1 MKVTRSEID
10 IDAPVE
16 KVWNIII
23 DLERYPEW
31 NTFTPRMGAKQ
42 IVVGEEFLLDC
53 QMTEKQLL
61 RDEKEVFLAYEPEQ
75 YRVCWGT
82 SRTRG
87 RPGIK
92 SYRWQ
97 ICEAANVASDKKI
110 RDLTEPE
117 VEAIRAEVAKLT
129 VEGDLRRDVAMN
141 IKRLMDLGC
150 YRGLRHRRGLP
161 VRGQQTK
168 TNARTRKGPRRP
180 IKR

>member
-1 MKVTRSEID
+1 MKVVRNEID

-16 KVWNIII
+16 KVWDIVV

-31 NTFTPRMGAKQ
+31 NPFTPRMGVKS

-61 RDEKEVFLAYEPEQ
+61 RDEKEVFLAYEPER

-92 SYRWQ
+92 SFRWQ
-97 ICEAANVASDKKI
+97 ICEPVDDRRTHFINFEEFHGILAPLVNLLYGKKL
-110 RDLTEPE
+110 RRAFDGYGL
-117 VEAIRAEVAKLT
+117 ALKKRAES
-129 VEGDLRRDVAMN
+129 
-141 IKRLMDLGC
+141 
-150 YRGLRHRRGLP
+150 
-161 VRGQQTK
+161 
-168 TNARTRKGPRRP
+168 
-180 IKR
+180 

>member
-1 MKVTRSEID
+1 MKVTRSEIE

-31 NTFTPRMGAKQ
+31 NTFTPRMGVKQ

-61 RDEKEVFLAYEPEQ
+61 RDEKEVFLAYEPER

-82 SRTRG
+82 SRTKG

-97 ICEAANVASDKKI
+97 ICEPVNDKLTHFVNYEEFHGILAPLVNLLYGKKLH
-110 RDLTEPE
+110 RAFVGYCQDLKK
-117 VEAIRAEVAKLT
+117 RAES
-129 VEGDLRRDVAMN
+129 
-141 IKRLMDLGC
+141 
-150 YRGLRHRRGLP
+150 
-161 VRGQQTK
+161 
-168 TNARTRKGPRRP
+168 
-180 IKR
+180 

>member
-16 KVWNIII
+16 NVWNIII

-42 IVVGEEFLLDC
+42 IVVGDEFLLDC

-61 RDEKEVFLAYEPEQ
+61 RDEKEVFLAYEPERF
-75 YRVCWGT
+75 RVCWGT

-97 ICEAANVASDKKI
+97 ICEPVNDKRTHFINYEEFHGILAPLVNLLYGKKLH
-110 RDLTEPE
+110 RAFVGYCQDLKK
-117 VEAIRAEVAKLT
+117 RAES
-129 VEGDLRRDVAMN
+129 
-141 IKRLMDLGC
+141 
-150 YRGLRHRRGLP
+150 
-161 VRGQQTK
+161 
-168 TNARTRKGPRRP
+168 
-180 IKR
+180 

>member
-23 DLERYPEW
+23 DLERYSEW
-31 NTFTPRMGAKQ
+31 NTFTPRMEAKQ

-61 RDEKEVFLAYEPEQ
+61 RDEKEVFLAYEPER

-82 SRTRG
+82 SRTKG

-97 ICEAANVASDKKI
+97 ICEPVNDKRTHFINYEEFHGILAPLVNLLYGKKLH
-110 RDLTEPE
+110 RAFVGYCQDLKK
-117 VEAIRAEVAKLT
+117 RAES
-129 VEGDLRRDVAMN
+129 
-141 IKRLMDLGC
+141 
-150 YRGLRHRRGLP
+150 
-161 VRGQQTK
+161 
-168 TNARTRKGPRRP
+168 
-180 IKR
+180 

>member
-31 NTFTPRMGAKQ
+31 NTFTPRMGVKQ

-61 RDEKEVFLAYEPEQ
+61 RDEKEVFLNYEPEQ

-82 SRTRG
+82 SRTKG

-97 ICEAANVASDKKI
+97 ICEPVNDKRTHFINYEEFHGILAPLVNLLYGKKLH
-110 RDLTEPE
+110 RAFVGYCQDLKK
-117 VEAIRAEVAKLT
+117 RAES
-129 VEGDLRRDVAMN
+129 
-141 IKRLMDLGC
+141 
-150 YRGLRHRRGLP
+150 
-161 VRGQQTK
+161 
-168 TNARTRKGPRRP
+168 
-180 IKR
+180 

>member
-31 NTFTPRMGAKQ
+31 NKFTPRMGVKQ

-61 RDEKEVFLAYEPEQ
+61 RDEKEVFLAYEPER

-82 SRTRG
+82 SRTKG

-97 ICEAANVASDKKI
+97 ICEPVNDKLTHFVNYEEFHGILAPLVNLLYGKKLH
-110 RDLTEPE
+110 RAFVGYCQDLKK
-117 VEAIRAEVAKLT
+117 RAES
-129 VEGDLRRDVAMN
+129 
-141 IKRLMDLGC
+141 
-150 YRGLRHRRGLP
+150 
-161 VRGQQTK
+161 
-168 TNARTRKGPRRP
+168 
-180 IKR
+180 

>member
-16 KVWNIII
+16 NVWNIII

-61 RDEKEVFLAYEPEQ
+61 RDEKEVFLAYEPERF
-75 YRVCWGT
+75 RVCWGT

-97 ICEAANVASDKKI
+97 ICEPVNDKRTHFINYEEFHGILAPLVNLLYGKKLH
-110 RDLTEPE
+110 RAFVGYCQDLKK
-117 VEAIRAEVAKLT
+117 RAES
-129 VEGDLRRDVAMN
+129 
-141 IKRLMDLGC
+141 
-150 YRGLRHRRGLP
+150 
-161 VRGQQTK
+161 
-168 TNARTRKGPRRP
+168 
-180 IKR
+180 

>member
-10 IDAPVE
+10 IDSPVE

-31 NTFTPRMGAKQ
+31 NTFTPRMGVKQ

-61 RDEKEVFLAYEPEQ
+61 RDEKEVFLAYEPER

-82 SRTRG
+82 SRTKG

-97 ICEAANVASDKKI
+97 ICEPVNDKLTHFVNYEEFHGILAPLVNLLYGKKLH
-110 RDLTEPE
+110 RAFVGYCQDLKK
-117 VEAIRAEVAKLT
+117 RAES
-129 VEGDLRRDVAMN
+129 
-141 IKRLMDLGC
+141 
-150 YRGLRHRRGLP
+150 
-161 VRGQQTK
+161 
-168 TNARTRKGPRRP
+168 
-180 IKR
+180 

>member
-61 RDEKEVFLAYEPEQ
+61 RDEKEVFLAYEPER

-82 SRTRG
+82 SRTKG

-97 ICEAANVASDKKI
+97 ICEPVNDKLTHFVNYEEFHGILAPLVNLLYGKKLH
-110 RDLTEPE
+110 RAFVGYCQDLKK
-117 VEAIRAEVAKLT
+117 RAES
-129 VEGDLRRDVAMN
+129 
-141 IKRLMDLGC
+141 
-150 YRGLRHRRGLP
+150 
-161 VRGQQTK
+161 
-168 TNARTRKGPRRP
+168 
-180 IKR
+180 

>member
-23 DLERYPEW
+23 DLVRYPEW
-31 NTFTPRMGAKQ
+31 NTFTPRMGVKQ

-61 RDEKEVFLAYEPEQ
+61 RDEKEVFLAYEPER

-82 SRTRG
+82 SRTKG

-97 ICEAANVASDKKI
+97 ICEPVNDKRTHFINYEEFHGILAPLVNLLYGKKLH
-110 RDLTEPE
+110 RAFVGYCQDLKK
-117 VEAIRAEVAKLT
+117 RAES
-129 VEGDLRRDVAMN
+129 
-141 IKRLMDLGC
+141 
-150 YRGLRHRRGLP
+150 
-161 VRGQQTK
+161 
-168 TNARTRKGPRRP
+168 
-180 IKR
+180 

>member
-16 KVWNIII
+16 KVWTIII
-23 DLERYPEW
+23 DLVRYPEW
-31 NTFTPRMGAKQ
+31 NTFTPRMGVKQ

-61 RDEKEVFLAYEPEQ
+61 RDEKEVFLAYEPER

-82 SRTRG
+82 SRTKG

-97 ICEAANVASDKKI
+97 ICEPVNDKRTHFINYEEFHGILAPLVNLLYGKKLH
-110 RDLTEPE
+110 RAFVGYCQDLKK
-117 VEAIRAEVAKLT
+117 RAES
-129 VEGDLRRDVAMN
+129 
-141 IKRLMDLGC
+141 
-150 YRGLRHRRGLP
+150 
-161 VRGQQTK
+161 
-168 TNARTRKGPRRP
+168 
-180 IKR
+180 

>member
-1 MKVTRSEID
+1 LKVTRSEID

-23 DLERYPEW
+23 DLVRYPEW
-31 NTFTPRMGAKQ
+31 NTFTPRMGVKQ

-61 RDEKEVFLAYEPEQ
+61 RDEKEVFLAYEPER

-82 SRTRG
+82 SRTKG

-97 ICEAANVASDKKI
+97 ICEPVNDKRTHFINFEEFHGILAPLVNLLYGKKLQHAFI
-110 RDLTEPE
+110 GYCQDLKK
-117 VEAIRAEVAKLT
+117 RAES
-129 VEGDLRRDVAMN
+129 
-141 IKRLMDLGC
+141 
-150 YRGLRHRRGLP
+150 
-161 VRGQQTK
+161 
-168 TNARTRKGPRRP
+168 
-180 IKR
+180 

>member
-23 DLERYPEW
+23 DLERYSEW

-61 RDEKEVFLAYEPEQ
+61 RDEKEVFLAYEPER

-82 SRTRG
+82 SRTKG

-97 ICEAANVASDKKI
+97 ICEPVNDKRTHFINYEEFHGILAPLVNLLYGKKLH
-110 RDLTEPE
+110 RAFVGYCQDLKK
-117 VEAIRAEVAKLT
+117 RAES
-129 VEGDLRRDVAMN
+129 
-141 IKRLMDLGC
+141 
-150 YRGLRHRRGLP
+150 
-161 VRGQQTK
+161 
-168 TNARTRKGPRRP
+168 
-180 IKR
+180 

>member
-1 MKVTRSEID
+1 MKITRSEID

-23 DLERYPEW
+23 DLVRYPEW
-31 NTFTPRMGAKQ
+31 NTFTPRMGVKQ

-61 RDEKEVFLAYEPEQ
+61 RDEKEVFLAYEPER

-82 SRTRG
+82 SRTKG

-97 ICEAANVASDKKI
+97 ICEPVNDKRTHFINYEEFHGILAPLVNLLYGKKLH
-110 RDLTEPE
+110 RAFVGYCQDLKK
-117 VEAIRAEVAKLT
+117 RAES
-129 VEGDLRRDVAMN
+129 
-141 IKRLMDLGC
+141 
-150 YRGLRHRRGLP
+150 
-161 VRGQQTK
+161 
-168 TNARTRKGPRRP
+168 
-180 IKR
+180 

>member
-31 NTFTPRMGAKQ
+31 NTFTPRIRAKQ

-61 RDEKEVFLAYEPEQ
+61 RDEKEVFLAYEPER

-82 SRTRG
+82 SRTKG

-97 ICEAANVASDKKI
+97 ICEPVNDKLTHFVNYEEFHGILAPLVNLLYGKKLH
-110 RDLTEPE
+110 RAFVGYCQDLKK
-117 VEAIRAEVAKLT
+117 RAES
-129 VEGDLRRDVAMN
+129 
-141 IKRLMDLGC
+141 
-150 YRGLRHRRGLP
+150 
-161 VRGQQTK
+161 
-168 TNARTRKGPRRP
+168 
-180 IKR
+180 

>member
-61 RDEKEVFLAYEPEQ
+61 RDEKEVFLAYEPER
-75 YRVCWGT
+75 YRVSWGT
-82 SRTRG
+82 SRTKG

-92 SYRWQ
+92 SFRWQ
-97 ICEAANVASDKKI
+97 ICEPVNDKRTHFINYEEFHGILAPLVNLLYGKKLQHAFI
-110 RDLTEPE
+110 GYCQDLKK
-117 VEAIRAEVAKLT
+117 RAES
-129 VEGDLRRDVAMN
+129 
-141 IKRLMDLGC
+141 
-150 YRGLRHRRGLP
+150 
-161 VRGQQTK
+161 
-168 TNARTRKGPRRP
+168 
-180 IKR
+180 

>member
-31 NTFTPRMGAKQ
+31 NTFTPRMGVKQ

-61 RDEKEVFLAYEPEQ
+61 RDEKEVFLAYEPER

-82 SRTRG
+82 SRTKG

-97 ICEAANVASDKKI
+97 SCEPVNDKRTHFINYEEFHGILAPLVNLLYGKKLH
-110 RDLTEPE
+110 RAFVGYCQDLKK
-117 VEAIRAEVAKLT
+117 RAES
-129 VEGDLRRDVAMN
+129 
-141 IKRLMDLGC
+141 
-150 YRGLRHRRGLP
+150 
-161 VRGQQTK
+161 
-168 TNARTRKGPRRP
+168 
-180 IKR
+180 